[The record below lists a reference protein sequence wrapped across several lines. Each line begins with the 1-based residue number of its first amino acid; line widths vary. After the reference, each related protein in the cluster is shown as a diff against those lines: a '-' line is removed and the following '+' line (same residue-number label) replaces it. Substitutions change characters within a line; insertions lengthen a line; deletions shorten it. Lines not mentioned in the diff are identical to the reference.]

1 MWSRIK
7 HLLCVAIRR
16 QFIFL
21 VPDHDLNLP
30 SAPELDEGSNLY
42 RGLKSYKAYHRC
54 ARHAVWRAAQMGVA
68 DERERV
74 RLEEVA
80 LRWSREVERLERL
93 ADEEGFDAVLAWSR
107 CDRQR

>member
-1 MWSRIK
+1 
-7 HLLCVAIRR
+7 
-16 QFIFL
+16 
-21 VPDHDLNLP
+21 
-30 SAPELDEGSNLY
+30 
-42 RGLKSYKAYHRC
+42 
-54 ARHAVWRAAQMGVA
+54 MGVA